1 MLTDQNNARENK
13 TRRNVDHEVGIKVLF
28 DKESLRKAES
38 TYEIRTMDYYPGLYE
53 WNYQGSTRSKIGKI
67 KIPESKTIPR

>member
-1 MLTDQNNARENK
+1 MLTDPNNARENK

>member
-13 TRRNVDHEVGIKVLF
+13 TRQNVDHEVGIKVLF

-38 TYEIRTMDYYPGLYE
+38 TYEIRTMDYYPGLYK
-53 WNYQGSTRSKIGKI
+53 WNNQGSTQSKIGKI

>member
-67 KIPESKTIPR
+67 TIPESKTFPR

>member
-1 MLTDQNNARENK
+1 MLTDRNNARENK
-13 TRRNVDHEVGIKVLF
+13 TRRNVDHKVGMKVLI
-28 DKESLRKAES
+28 DHESLREAEF